1 MVAQY
6 EQEVK
11 DSLVQFGKLSIQS
24 KLMLMLLV
32 VCISS
37 ILAIAY
43 IGYNSG
49 QQALSQSIFNQLIS
63 LRESKA
69 YQIENYYLNLRSQ
82 IQTIS
87 EMPSVASVMQEF
99 KEAYREIEQQPIKPE
114 WNSNLKKYYQEEFL
128 PRLGENVRGTP
139 LLFSYLPE
147 SSSARYLQHYY
158 IANNSNPVGQK
169 YFLADAEDGSKYSQI
184 HQRIQPVFRNLIER
198 FGYYDM
204 FLLDID
210 TGNIVYSVEKETDFA
225 TNLDRG
231 PYARS
236 ALSKVLEAV
245 REGKDPD
252 FVAISD
258 FEPYRASYGRPAAFI
273 ASPIFDLNNSEITG
287 VLAFQISID
296 QINRLMTGNNNW
308 QRDGLGNTGETYLVG
323 IDGAMRSTSRFLI
336 EDPKT
341 YLQAIE
347 QQGLPEAKVEQIK
360 KLETSIFHQE
370 VDTVAVQK
378 ALSGETGTN
387 IGEDY
392 RGVTTLNAYS
402 PLEIRGLDWA
412 VVAQINRNEAF
423 APILKFER
431 QVLFSTSIIV
441 LLVTAIASF
450 FSHQFVRPIRKLM
463 NGFKQVGLGQT
474 DVRVNVK
481 AKDEFRLMAHSF
493 NEMVENLHHQQRLV
507 KEREAENEKLL
518 LSILPEP
525 VANRLKEG
533 EEGIAD
539 SFPNVT
545 VLFADLTGF
554 TELCNSLSAD
564 DTVALLNDLIVAFD
578 EAAEHYGVEKVKTI
592 GSGYMAVS
600 GLSVPRIDHSKR
612 VVDFAL
618 EMIRIL
624 HSFNRDRHTNLRIR
638 IGINSG
644 EVVAGI
650 VGRSKF
656 IYDLWGDTV
665 NIAHR
670 LQVKGEE
677 DTVIVTKD
685 IYTCLT
691 DIYDFKSVSDV
702 EIPGKGHI
710 QTWTISL
717 NLVNS

>member
-1 MVAQY
+1 
-6 EQEVK
+6 
-11 DSLVQFGKLSIQS
+11 
-24 KLMLMLLV
+24 MLLV

-37 ILAIAY
+37 ILAIAF

-49 QQALSQSIFNQLIS
+49 QQALSQSIFNQLTS

-69 YQIENYYLNLRSQ
+69 YQIENYYKSLRSQ

-87 EMPSVASVMQEF
+87 QMPSVAFVMKEF
-99 KEAYREIEQQPIKPE
+99 QDAYQEIEKQPLKPE
-114 WNSNLKKYYQEEFL
+114 WNDTVKTYYQKDFL
-128 PRLGENVRGTP
+128 PKLEQNVGGKP
-139 LLFSYLPE
+139 LLLSYLPRN
-147 SSSARYLQHYY
+147 SAARYLQHYY

-169 YFLADAEDGSKYSQI
+169 HFLTDARDGSKYSEI
-184 HQRIQPVFRNLIER
+184 HQGIQPRFRNLIER
-198 FGYYDM
+198 LGYYDM
-204 FLLDID
+204 FLIDID
-210 TGNIVYSVEKETDFA
+210 TGNIVYTVKKEADFA

-231 PYARS
+231 PYSRS
-236 ALSKVLEAV
+236 GLAQVLEAV
-245 REGKDPD
+245 REGKDPG
-252 FVAISD
+252 FVAVGD
-258 FEPYRASYGRPAAFI
+258 FEPYRASYAAPAAFI
-273 ASPIFDLNNSEITG
+273 GSPIFNLDNSELIG
-287 VLAFQISID
+287 VLVFQISIE
-296 QINRLMTGNNNW
+296 QIDRVMTGNQNW
-308 QRDGLGNTGETYLVG
+308 QRDGLGRSGETYLVG
-323 IDGAMRSTSRFLI
+323 ADGAMRSTSRFLI
-336 EDPKT
+336 EEPEA
-341 YLQAIE
+341 YLEAIE
-347 QQGLPEAKVEQIK
+347 QQGLPEAEVEQIR
-360 KLETSIFHQE
+360 KLGTSIFYQK
-370 VDTVAVQK
+370 VDTDAVQQ

-402 PLEIRGLDWA
+402 PLEIDGLDWA
-412 VVAQINRNEAF
+412 VVAQIDRNEAF
-423 APILKFER
+423 APIVKFER
-431 QVLFSTSIIV
+431 RVLFSTSIIV
-441 LLVTAIASF
+441 LLVTAIASY
-450 FSHQFVRPIRKLM
+450 FSHQFVRPIRKLI
-463 NGFKQVGLGQT
+463 NGFKQVGSGQT
-474 DVRVNVK
+474 DVRIQVK

-493 NEMVENLHHQQRLV
+493 NEMVENLHHQQKLV

-525 VANRLKEG
+525 VANRLKDG

-554 TELCNSLSAD
+554 TELCNDLSAD

-624 HSFNRDRHTNLRIR
+624 HSFNRDRNINLRIR

-650 VGRSKF
+650 VGRNKF

-677 DTVIVTKD
+677 DAVVVTKD
-685 IYTCLT
+685 IHTNLT
-691 DIYDFKSVSDV
+691 DIYDFQPVSDV

-710 QTWTISL
+710 QTWSISR